1 MSRIALSAAAT
12 LCLSLGAAHAET
24 LAGLAYA
31 DAVRNSPEMAPVD
44 AYKISGK
51 ADLMALA
58 ARNHDGTVKAI
69 VEIPAG
75 TSAKWE
81 ISKDDPHAVYWELK
95 KGAPRIVDY
104 LGYPGNYGAIP
115 GTALPK
121 ELGGDG
127 DPLDVLVLGQAAPR
141 GEVVDIRVIGALKLL
156 DDGEQDDKLI
166 AVMTKDSPFS
176 EIKSLAEL
184 DQNFKGVTEIIATWF
199 ANYKGA
205 NGGMETKGFVDAAE
219 ANAILDTAIKSF
231 AAK

>member
-1 MSRIALSAAAT
+1 
-12 LCLSLGAAHAET
+12 
-24 LAGLAYA
+24 
-31 DAVRNSPEMAPVD
+31 
-44 AYKISGK
+44 
-51 ADLMALA
+51 MALA

-127 DPLDVLVLGQAAPR
+127 DPRRAGARSGRPR
-141 GEVVDIRVIGALKLL
+141 GEVVDIGSS
-156 DDGEQDDKLI
+156 G
-166 AVMTKDSPFS
+166 P
-176 EIKSLAEL
+176 
-184 DQNFKGVTEIIATWF
+184 
-199 ANYKGA
+199 
-205 NGGMETKGFVDAAE
+205 
-219 ANAILDTAIKSF
+219 
-231 AAK
+231 